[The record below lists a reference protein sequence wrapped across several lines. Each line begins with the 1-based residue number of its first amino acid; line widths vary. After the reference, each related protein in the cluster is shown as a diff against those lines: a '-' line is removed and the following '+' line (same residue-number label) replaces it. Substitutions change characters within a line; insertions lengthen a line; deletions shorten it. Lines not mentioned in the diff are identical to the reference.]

1 MASMSTSR
9 LFPAAATVGNQIY
22 VMAGVTPDE
31 AGWKQFNIRLMW
43 VNSTEIYDPVENKWS
58 PGPNLCSERQNP
70 TAANFLDTLYVVG
83 GYCRDPLD
91 SVERLPIESL
101 EEETVGKDKHGRRSS
116 ASALW
121 QCSTPLPEKRDAC
134 RVVVLL

>member
-1 MASMSTSR
+1 MLPGRCAQGSISANNI
-9 LFPAAATVGNQIY
+9 LFSPC
-22 VMAGVTPDE
+22 
-31 AGWKQFNIRLMW
+31 
-43 VNSTEIYDPVENKWS
+43 DP
-58 PGPNLCSERQNP
+58 
-70 TAANFLDTLYVVG
+70 TDTLYVVG